1 MNHAPGAPLTTPAG
15 VMAPPSG
22 ASAGTRLVPSLS
34 TARMG
39 TMVEARALEEKARTA
54 GRRQDWRKDCI
65 LGARSRVRG
74 GATNPR
80 RPLSTFDPTSLL
92 LLPAGGNGWV
102 QVLNSPNWALVLGGN
117 SETDRRQLA
126 WTPSRCALA
135 SYRRYLLSRS
145 HVRTR
150 GTRLEKN
157 RRISAVRCTLRGIRR
172 SSLPTARAGTPSWVR
187 PPPRTTARTCLGL
200 AGPLC
205 EDFVFALDKLETTPR
220 RRFSRPAQV
229 TLSLS
234 LSRRP
239 FRTDDDNEPRPLW
252 LEARLV
258 LVTKR
263 HPLSHS
269 TKRRLV

>member
-1 MNHAPGAPLTTPAG
+1 MRGPLGGRRRRRSRAIDPNRSAVHLLCSPTNEGESQRSPRADSIRMNHAPGAPLTTPAG

-187 PPPRTTARTCLGL
+187 PPPPDDSADMPWTCR
-200 AGPLC
+200 A
-205 EDFVFALDKLETTPR
+205 
-220 RRFSRPAQV
+220 
-229 TLSLS
+229 TL
-234 LSRRP
+234 
-239 FRTDDDNEPRPLW
+239 
-252 LEARLV
+252 
-258 LVTKR
+258 
-263 HPLSHS
+263 
-269 TKRRLV
+269 